1 MSQMTIH
8 QSCRVY
14 RNRFML
20 QWQAHLILK
29 IQLSEQNEPAPDVP
43 TAKSCYCSGFR
54 SFCRNTFDLISA
66 YMRKGNLLVTQKQKQ
81 AFTCLRHTFFISKAQ
96 SFLPD
101 ALAQEHGIYNTS
113 SLWQLLN
120 QAKRDAQLICRLV
133 LTNQGWKASPGTNSQ
148 FHYTSL
154 AMQWTACWTACYW
167 L

>member
-1 MSQMTIH
+1 MCQLPSLVTALVFGA
-8 QSCRVY
+8 S
-14 RNRFML
+14 
-20 QWQAHLILK
+20 AATPLILY
-29 IQLSEQNEPAPDVP
+29 QP
-43 TAKSCYCSGFR
+43 TEEKAICYLPR
-54 SFCRNTFDLISA
+54 ERE
-66 YMRKGNLLVTQKQKQ
+66 KKQ
-81 AFTCLRHTFFISKAQ
+81 AFTCLRHTFFSSKAQ

-154 AMQWTACWTACYW
+154 AMQ
-167 L
+167 